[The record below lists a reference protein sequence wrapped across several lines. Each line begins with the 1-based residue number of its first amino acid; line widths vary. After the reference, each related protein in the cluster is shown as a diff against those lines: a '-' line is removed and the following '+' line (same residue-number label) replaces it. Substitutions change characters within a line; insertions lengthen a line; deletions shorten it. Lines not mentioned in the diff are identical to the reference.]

1 MANRKLDMVCN
12 DKLLSK
18 VIAMNI
24 LQITTLYNSQK
35 ECIKYLEKLRWP
47 QGPECAYCK
56 SKSQSK
62 KTKEER
68 YTCLSCN
75 SSYSVTV
82 GTIFA
87 SSKVP
92 LPKWFAAIGLILD
105 AKKGIS
111 SLQLSRHLE
120 VNKNTAWYMQY
131 RIRKAMKEQLT
142 LMGTVEIDETFVG
155 GSVSN
160 MHNSHVEK
168 HNIHRGGMEH
178 KTPVLGMIER
188 DGKVVLKVIPKANK
202 EIIRPIL
209 NERITGSRVVITDG
223 FGPYRTLGKEFK
235 KHIAINHE
243 KKEKAKGKYN
253 LSSIEG
259 FWTMLK
265 RAIMGVYHSVTSKHL
280 QAYVDELAFK
290 HNYRFNKN
298 TFKILISKLLNTSIA
313 IN

>member
-1 MANRKLDMVCN
+1 MN
-12 DKLLSK
+12 LLS
-18 VIAMNI
+18 
-24 LQITTLYNSQK
+24 ITQTYTTQQ
-35 ECIKYLEKLRWP
+35 ECIKHLEKLRWP
-47 QGPECAYCK
+47 KGRTFPYCT
-56 SKSQSK
+56 SKSYSK
-62 KTKEER
+62 KTKEFR
-68 YTCLSCN
+68 YTCLSCK

-92 LPKWFAAIGLILD
+92 LPKWFAAIALITV

-120 VNKNTAWYMQY
+120 VNKNTGWFMQY
-131 RIRKAMKEQLT
+131 RIRKAMKEELT
-142 LMGTVEIDETFVG
+142 LRGTVEIDETFVG
-155 GSVSN
+155 GSVTN
-160 MHNSHVEK
+160 MHKSHIEK
-168 HNIHRGGMEH
+168 HNIYPGGMEH

-188 DGKVVLKVIPKANK
+188 KGKVVLKVIPKANK
-202 EIIRPIL
+202 KNIRPIL
-209 NERITGSRVVITDG
+209 NERVTGESVVITDG
-223 FGPYRTLGKEFK
+223 FGPYRTLGREFK
-235 KHIAINHE
+235 KHVAINHE

-298 TFKILISKLLNTSIA
+298 TFNLLIKRMLNTSIA
-313 IN
+313 IY